1 MSPVY
6 SVCSDCGKPFLPS
19 ELKRGRCAEQGCMNE
34 KSLEPAGRSTEPR
47 ASEGTAVV
55 HRELRKAYERQVQT
69 GLVKCARCGEPIAP
83 GSDWDLG
90 HDDNDRRRYSGP
102 EHRYCNRST
111 AGKRLDRMLF
121 SRRWPN
127 SFFGREASEDRALD
141 HPTSTIRPGLSN
153 RAARLRPATTRF
165 AGLKRRLVIEL

>member
-1 MSPVY
+1 MVISF
-6 SVCSDCGKPFLPS
+6 CIDCGRAVLPRD
-19 ELKRGRCAEQGCMNE
+19 LKRGRCLEHYRAYERE
-34 KSLEPAGRSTEPR
+34 KSRARRAKHGTTTQRGYGRR
-47 ASEGTAVV
+47 
-55 HRELRKAYERQVQT
+55 HRDLRKAFERQVKT

-121 SRRWPN
+121 SRRW
-127 SFFGREASEDRALD
+127 
-141 HPTSTIRPGLSN
+141 
-153 RAARLRPATTRF
+153 
-165 AGLKRRLVIEL
+165 